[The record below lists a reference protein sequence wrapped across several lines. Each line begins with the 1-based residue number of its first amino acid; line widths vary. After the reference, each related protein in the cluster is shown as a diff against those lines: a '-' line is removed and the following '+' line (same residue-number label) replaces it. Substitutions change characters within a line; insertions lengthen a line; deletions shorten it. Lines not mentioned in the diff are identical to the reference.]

1 MRSTCFPIKI
11 QVGQRLTHY
20 YIILIKR
27 ELFYQLVI
35 IMNKPD
41 PLEKEYHININQVGI
56 AHDDP
61 LGETH

>member
-1 MRSTCFPIKI
+1 MRSACFPIKI
-11 QVGQRLTHY
+11 QARQRLTHY

-27 ELFYQLVI
+27 EISQLVI

-41 PLEKEYHININQVGI
+41 PLDKEYRINMNQVGI

>member
-1 MRSTCFPIKI
+1 MWSACFPIKI

-27 ELFYQLVI
+27 ELSQLVI

-41 PLEKEYHININQVGI
+41 PLDKEYHININQVGI

>member
-1 MRSTCFPIKI
+1 MRSACFPIKI

-27 ELFYQLVI
+27 ELSQLVI

-41 PLEKEYHININQVGI
+41 PLDKEYHININQVSI

>member
-1 MRSTCFPIKI
+1 MWSACFPIKI
-11 QVGQRLTHY
+11 HVGKRLTHY

-35 IMNKPD
+35 IMNKSE
-41 PLEKEYHININQVGI
+41 PLDKEYHININQVGI

>member
-1 MRSTCFPIKI
+1 MRSACFPIKI
-11 QVGQRLTHY
+11 QVRQRLTHY

-27 ELFYQLVI
+27 ELSQLVI

-41 PLEKEYHININQVGI
+41 PLDKEYHININQVGI